1 MFSPLFNVQVLE
13 IILFFVYIRS
23 IHNTLSQTVHSFI
36 IHAMILTSKGGGCIS
51 TLILWRGGLPFHSS
65 WGGESFFHSSWGRS
79 SLPLILGMVIPSTHP
94 EGDPS
99 FHSSWRRS
107 FLPLILKEILPSTH
121 PGGGRTSLQLIM
133 GEILPSTHPGRD
145 PHFHSSWFHL
155 SWGRS
160 SLPLILG

>member
-36 IHAMILTSKGGGCIS
+36 IHAMILTSKGGGVHIH
-51 TLILWRGGLPFHSS
+51 THPMEGG
-65 WGGESFFHSSWGRS
+65 S
-79 SLPLILGMVIPSTHP
+79 SLPLILGGRIFLPLILGEILPSTHPGDGHSFHSSWRRSFVPLILKEILPSTHP

-107 FLPLILKEILPSTH
+107 FLPLILGEILTSTH
-121 PGGGRTSLQLIM
+121 PGG
-133 GEILPSTHPGRD
+133 EPP
-145 PHFHSSWFHL
+145 FHL